1 MTVAED
7 TTQQSVSR
15 ENVSREGFETKYAA
29 RVATENC
36 LNERVH
42 VNPGVVDFVAARASE
57 NLTKL
62 QRTTRRLQ

>member
-42 VNPGVVDFVAARASE
+42 VIGV
-57 NLTKL
+57 
-62 QRTTRRLQ
+62 